1 MGDALI
7 GVRQWDDIWVQEEW
21 DILLRADDKSALQLV
36 EEIHECLV
44 QAFFNAFPYIRMNE
58 EWAYWDRSYF
68 WNKYGPHPEAEQD
81 ESSLS
86 SEELSHMSLVDDDEE
101 MEEIEERDGESEF
114 EWGRDWTSLYNP
126 SGQTI

>member
-7 GVRQWDDIWVQEEW
+7 RVWQWDDIWVQEEW
-21 DILLRADDKSALQLV
+21 DILLGANDKLALQLA
-36 EEIHECLV
+36 EEICECLV

-58 EWAYWDRSYF
+58 KWAYWDHSYF
-68 WNKYGPHPEAEQD
+68 QNKYRPYPKAEQD

-86 SEELSHMSLVDDDEE
+86 SEELSCMLLVDDDEE
-101 MEEIEERDGESEF
+101 MEKIEEEDSKSKF

-126 SGQTI
+126 SRQTV